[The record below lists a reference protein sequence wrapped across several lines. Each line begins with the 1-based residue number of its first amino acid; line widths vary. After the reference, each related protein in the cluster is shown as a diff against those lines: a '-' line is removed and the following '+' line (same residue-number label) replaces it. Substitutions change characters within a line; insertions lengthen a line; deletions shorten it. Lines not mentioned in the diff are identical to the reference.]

1 MIFFLFFHY
10 KSVFY
15 GKKMAF
21 QQSGDK
27 TSLDTFLSLTKPVK
41 LGSGV
46 SSECG
51 TGVIADEGWGN

>member
-1 MIFFLFFHY
+1 
-10 KSVFY
+10 
-15 GKKMAF
+15 MAF

-27 TSLDTFLSLTKPVK
+27 TSSDTSLSLTKPVK